1 MKHISNLKVWL
12 LSCLVALGFTACDS
26 DNLDTQQYK
35 GGVSLNVYG
44 PQPVMRGGTLRFLGS
59 NLDQV
64 TQVIIPGVEPIT
76 EIDVRQAGVP
86 SEILVQVPVDGP
98 EVGYVTLVTAN
109 GAEIVTETQLTYE
122 EPIVFEGFSPATVMP
137 GEVITITGDYLNL
150 IHEVIFADEVA
161 VPEAEFVSHS
171 RYQIEVVV
179 PDAAQ
184 TGQIILSDGAEDL
197 PNWIYSETELEV
209 GVPTVTSFIAS
220 RFKAGETLNITG
232 TALNLVDYVRFNAS
246 AEVPYDVPS
255 ATLAEEGEA
264 FFTLNEEGTQITL
277 AQPVEAASD
286 AVELVLRSGLTVTA
300 MTAENF
306 QVVIP
311 SGLAVSPNPV
321 KAGASLTITGTDLD
335 LVTSIAFPT
344 NTEGTT
350 VDGGA
355 FSMESGKLVLAAVP
369 TTAVEGN
376 VLLNMANGMNATVP
390 YALVKPSVTSYSA
403 SQVNAGAA
411 LVLTGTNLDLVTGVS
426 FGGGSIAAPEEGATA
441 TSLTVVLPMDSK
453 SGAVS
458 LALEN
463 GTTVEAPS
471 LEVAEAVFCFIATM
485 PEGEVTAGSV
495 CSVEV
500 GNGDKL
506 EKVEVDGTSVQFLV
520 NNGILQFNVPTTAG
534 ADSKVKLISSNGEV
548 EYDFAFVPL
557 TKPEIEIW
565 SGSWVCGNWE
575 GNQDLAWGGY
585 DWTTVASGTA
595 LNFYYTLDSSATYWQ
610 LRVAQGDGW
619 VALTGTPDPYDL
631 TGTTSLSVVLTEEM
645 LDDLQNNG
653 GLVVTGRGFTLTRI
667 TLQ

>member
-1 MKHISNLKVWL
+1 MKWQ
-12 LSCLVALGFTACDS
+12 C
-26 DNLDTQQYK
+26 
-35 GGVSLNVYG
+35 
-44 PQPVMRGGTLRFLGS
+44 R
-59 NLDQV
+59 
-64 TQVIIPGVEPIT
+64 
-76 EIDVRQAGVP
+76 RQNSFP
-86 SEILVQVPVDGP
+86 
-98 EVGYVTLVTAN
+98 
-109 GAEIVTETQLTYE
+109 
-122 EPIVFEGFSPATVMP
+122 
-137 GEVITITGDYLNL
+137 
-150 IHEVIFADEVA
+150 
-161 VPEAEFVSHS
+161 SHS

-184 TGQIILSDGAEDL
+184 TGQIILSDGVEDL

-209 GVPTVTSFIAS
+209 GVPTVTSFIAT

-255 ATLAEEGEA
+255 AALAGEGEA

-277 AQPVEAASD
+277 AQPVEAASG
-286 AVELVLRSGLTVTA
+286 AVELVLRSGLTVQA
-300 MTAENF
+300 IMADVF
-306 QVVIP
+306 QVVVP
-311 SGLAVSPNPV
+311 SDLAVSPQPV

-369 TTAVEGN
+369 ATAVEGN

-390 YALVKPSVTSYSA
+390 YVLVKPSVTSYSA
-403 SQVNAGAA
+403 NQVNAGAS

-426 FGGGSIAAPEEGATA
+426 FGGGSIAVPEEGATA

-534 ADSKVKLISSNGEV
+534 AGSKVKLISSNGEV
-548 EYDFAFVPL
+548 EYDFPFVPL

-565 SGSWVCGNWE
+565 SGNFALGAWANGM
-575 GNQDLAWGGY
+575 QDLAWGGY
-585 DWTTVASGTA
+585 DFSNIEAGTIINVYFTTDA
-595 LNFYYTLDSSATYWQ
+595 SATLWQ
-610 LRVAQGDGW
+610 LKLGRGSNWDT
-619 VALTGTPDPYDL
+619 LPDFKTYAGGADAVDVSVED
-631 TGTTSLSVVLTEEM
+631 TVFSYSLGAKDVEEI
-645 LDDLQNNG
+645 LNNNG
-653 GLVVTGRGFTLTRI
+653 LIFQGANLTLTKV
-667 TLQ
+667 TLIY